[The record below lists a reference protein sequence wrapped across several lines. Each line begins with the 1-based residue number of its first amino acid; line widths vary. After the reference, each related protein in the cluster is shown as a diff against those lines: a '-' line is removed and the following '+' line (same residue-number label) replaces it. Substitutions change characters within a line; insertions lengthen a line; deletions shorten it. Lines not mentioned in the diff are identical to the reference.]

1 VKKLTLKILSV
12 LFMLDHADM
21 AGFTGLKR
29 QESLGWK

>member
-1 VKKLTLKILSV
+1 VKKFALKILSGP
-12 LFMLDHADM
+12 FMLDHADA